1 MVYISIC
8 LLVPN
13 GKTLM
18 VSVLL
23 LKGQMNKPIKD
34 KQTTNQ
40 SSKAQSKILFL
51 FPDWLIDLGG
61 WL

>member
-1 MVYISIC
+1 MVYISTR

-23 LKGQMNKPIKD
+23 LNSQMNKSIKD

-51 FPDWLIDLGG
+51 FPDWLTDLGG
-61 WL
+61 